1 MMGEGYAGKL
11 PKQADDYV
19 GAILE
24 SVARLSALVDDVLDL
39 AEGEQKIERHDVDL
53 EGIAYAAAEAVAPAA
68 KRKALDFA
76 IEVAPST
83 GTVKGDGK
91 KLREMIEHLLRHAV
105 AGVGESGRVLLHT
118 DGDANRARIVVSDD
132 GAGMD
137 QAAVERAFDSFAE
150 PAVQDQ
156 SRALGLGLPLARQFA
171 EAHGGTIQLLSE
183 PGAGTLITV
192 ELPR

>member
-1 MMGEGYAGKL
+1 
-11 PKQADDYV
+11 
-19 GAILE
+19 
-24 SVARLSALVDDVLDL
+24 
-39 AEGEQKIERHDVDL
+39 
-53 EGIAYAAAEAVAPAA
+53 
-68 KRKALDFA
+68 
-76 IEVAPST
+76 
-83 GTVKGDGK
+83 
-91 KLREMIEHLLRHAV
+91 
-105 AGVGESGRVLLHT
+105 
-118 DGDANRARIVVSDD
+118 
-132 GAGMD
+132 MD